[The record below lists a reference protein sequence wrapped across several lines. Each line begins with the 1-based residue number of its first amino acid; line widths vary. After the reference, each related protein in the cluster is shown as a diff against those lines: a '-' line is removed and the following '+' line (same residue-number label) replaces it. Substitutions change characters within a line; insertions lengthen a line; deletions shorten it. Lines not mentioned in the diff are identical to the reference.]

1 MHDNDS
7 ERFKIRLEEDDEQ
20 EAPQLSDTPATPP
33 SHGINRTI
41 AIAGLIA
48 SLIVGIAGYVLYS
61 DLKHVLETIK
71 NAGES
76 GVTELSTT
84 VGSRLKGISEDTETL
99 KGKLTADIA
108 TLKKQIDP
116 LVKEIPALKKKLAK
130 ETAALSSLKSSM
142 IGKKELQQKLAATD
156 KKIDDMKTDLQSI
169 SASLNTIDE
178 TYSREIAVFTQRV
191 KLLDADFQKLNEK
204 TAALKTQSVTPAQLE
219 KAMEQLEIKFK
230 QDLKK
235 TNKDLSAAIK
245 QGPAYSQSTPAADKK
260 DARSA
265 GATSSRPD
273 ANNPAGTDLVEQ
285 DIAE

>member
-20 EAPQLSDTPATPP
+20 EAPQLSDTPSPPPP
-33 SHGINRTI
+33 SHGLNRTI

-99 KGKLTADIA
+99 KGKLTTDIA

-116 LVKEIPALKKKLAK
+116 LVKEIPALKKKLKK
-130 ETAALSSLKSSM
+130 ETAAVSSLKSSM
-142 IGKKELQQKLAATD
+142 VGKKGLQQKLAATD
-156 KKIDDMKTDLQSI
+156 KKIDAIKTDLQSI

-204 TAALKTQSVTPAQLE
+204 TAALKTQSITPDQLA
-219 KAMEQLEIKFK
+219 KAIEQLETKFK

-245 QGPAYSQSTPAADKK
+245 QGPAFSQSTPAA
-260 DARSA
+260 RSA
-265 GATSSRPD
+265 GASPSRPD